1 MNFYCSNMD
10 SYQQNPYRSR
20 IRKVCISYNLQLRA
34 GNILITIYVYIEKGG
49 RIMWLL
55 FGLIAIVA
63 TFINLYMYTT
73 GKDYKL
79 AMAMGLS
86 FTALTLCSE
95 YSLVSRWVKVEDWA
109 ALGDV
114 VPGMERALWFLTI
127 VSILLNIVP
136 ILLELKNKK

>member
-1 MNFYCSNMD
+1 
-10 SYQQNPYRSR
+10 
-20 IRKVCISYNLQLRA
+20 
-34 GNILITIYVYIEKGG
+34 
-49 RIMWLL
+49 MWLL

-95 YSLVSRWVKVEDWA
+95 YSFVSSWVQVEGR
-109 ALGDV
+109 LGSFRGCSTRYGKGIMVFDNCFYPTKYSTYTFTV
-114 VPGMERALWFLTI
+114 E
-127 VSILLNIVP
+127 
-136 ILLELKNKK
+136 K